1 MKKFFNY
8 AFYASLLI
16 IGLTFTSCQ
25 DEFEKLPEDEAQQ
38 EAIAANSTTAKLIEN
53 TSSNDGSF
61 DNIVDESSCFNIKFP
76 YAVKVNGFELTINSP
91 ADLDTIEEIFD
102 ALEEDEDILDIIFP
116 VTISLADYAEITIN
130 GIEDLRALAQ
140 ECTEGGDDDDIECID
155 FVYPI
160 EMYTFDLNNE
170 ETGNVSIEGDKD
182 LRRFFAGLDENDLIS
197 IDFPVTLKLYDG
209 TTMVVDSNAELANAI
224 ENAKELCDE
233 DDDNDYNDDDFT
245 QERLEN
251 YLVECPWLIHEVKR
265 DNQLQTDQYIDYV
278 MNFSVDGDA
287 KLVTIVNRAGI
298 VYNGTW
304 STRVSEHKVLLKLEF
319 DELVDFTLEWYV
331 YEIGEGKIKL
341 YAGDGDKIIMYLGC
355 DIINDDPTTLREILK
370 ECSWVIKKVYY
381 KSEEVRRLLGF
392 EFKFMP
398 EGVVT
403 LSNGD
408 YVSEGS
414 WAITANE
421 QGRLVMAITMDQ
433 PEPGTMDPTM
443 DSTESIISFEWPL
456 SELRQDRLKFE
467 IPGTGYELILQR
479 DCNGND
485 DGDVPEI
492 RNILMGGE
500 WLATLTSADGT
511 DNTNS
516 LEGFTFAFEPEHM
529 AVATLGDMGI
539 SYPGSWRVLRNS
551 DGHLKLY
558 LNFGEEKP
566 LVEITDDWKIDSISE
581 DKNTIVL
588 KDYSDYTN
596 VADAT
601 RTLVFKK
608 K

>member
-1 MKKFFNY
+1 MKKFLNFT
-8 AFYASLLI
+8 FYSSLLI
-16 IGLTFTSCQ
+16 LALTFTSCQ
-25 DEFEKLPEDEAQQ
+25 EEFEPLPDGEEQQ
-38 EAIAANSTTAKLIEN
+38 EAIMANSSTAQLVEK
-53 TSSNDGSF
+53 TVANDGSF
-61 DNIVDESSCFNIKFP
+61 DNIVDQSSCFNIQFP
-76 YAVKVNGFELTINSP
+76 YTVEVNGSPITIESVD
-91 ADLDTIEEIFD
+91 DLHFIEEIFD
-102 ALEEDEDILDIIFP
+102 ALDEDEDFLEILFP
-116 VTISLADYAEITIN
+116 VTIRMADYKEITIE
-130 GIEDLRALAQ
+130 GIDHLRELAL
-140 ECTEGGDDDDIECID
+140 ECKEGGEDDDIECID

-160 EMYTFDLNNE
+160 TVYTFDLNNE
-170 ETGNVSIEGDKD
+170 ETGNLSVGSDKD
-182 LRRFFAGLDENDLIS
+182 LRSFFAGLDDNDLIS
-197 IDFPVTLKLYDG
+197 IDFPVKLKLYDG
-209 TTMVVDSNAELANAI
+209 TVMEVNTNAELANEI

-245 QERLEN
+245 QERLDN

-265 DNQLQTDQYIDYV
+265 DNQFQTDQYIDYV
-278 MNFSVDGDA
+278 MNFNEDGTVKIADREGNM
-287 KLVTIVNRAGI
+287 L
-298 VYNGTW
+298 NGTW

-414 WAITANE
+414 WAITTNE

-433 PEPGTMDPTM
+433 PEPGTIDPTM

-500 WLATLTSADGT
+500 WLAALSSTDGT
-511 DNTNS
+511 DTTNS

-529 AVATLGDMGI
+529 AVATLGDMGT

>member
-8 AFYASLLI
+8 TFYVSLLI

-25 DEFEKLPEDEAQQ
+25 DEFEKLPEEEAQQ

-61 DNIVDESSCFNIKFP
+61 DNIVDESSCFNIRFP
-76 YAVKVNGFELTINSP
+76 YAVKVNGFELTISSQE
-91 ADLDTIEEIFD
+91 DLNAIEEVFD
-102 ALEEDEDILDIIFP
+102 ALESDDDILDIIFP
-116 VTISLADYAEITIN
+116 ITISLADYAEITIN
-130 GIEDLRALAQ
+130 GIEELRALAL
-140 ECTEGGDDDDIECID
+140 ECKEGGSDDDIECID

-160 EMYTFDLNNE
+160 TLYTFDLNNE
-170 ETGNVSIEGDKD
+170 ETGNVTVESDED
-182 LRRFFAGLDENDLIS
+182 LRRFFAGLDHDDLIS
-197 IDFPVTLKLYDG
+197 MDFPVTLKLYDG
-209 TTMVVDSNAELANAI
+209 STMVVYSNAELANAI

-265 DNQLQTDQYIDYV
+265 ENQMQTDQYIDYV
-278 MNFSVDGDA
+278 MNFTEDGAVKIFDREGNI
-287 KLVTIVNRAGI
+287 L
-298 VYNGTW
+298 NGTW
-304 STRVSEHKVLLKLEF
+304 STRVSEYRVLLKLEF

-341 YAGDGDKIIMYLGC
+341 YAGDGNRIIMHIGC
-355 DIINDDPTTLREILK
+355 DIINDDPNTLREILK
-370 ECSWVIKKVYY
+370 ECSWVIKKVYNQG
-381 KSEEVRRLLGF
+381 EEIKRLLGF

-414 WAITANE
+414 WEIAANE
-421 QGRLVMAITMDQ
+421 QGRLVMAITMGN
-433 PEPGTMDPTM
+433 EPGV
-443 DSTESIISFEWPL
+443 SFEWPL

-467 IPGTGYELILQR
+467 IPEIGYELVLQR
-479 DCNGND
+479 DCEGND

-492 RNILMGGE
+492 RNIMMGGD
-500 WLATLTSADGT
+500 WMAALINVDGT
-511 DNTNS
+511 DMTNN
-516 LEGFTFAFEPEHM
+516 LAGFTFSFDPNHM
-529 AVATLGDMGI
+529 ASATLGETGP

-551 DGHLKLY
+551 DGHLKVY
-558 LNFGEEKP
+558 LNFGDAEP
-566 LVEITDDWKIDSISE
+566 LVEVTDHWKVISVSADRIE
-581 DKNTIVL
+581 LKNYSN
-588 KDYSDYTN
+588 DYSI
-596 VADAT
+596 AGGDASK
-601 RTLVFKK
+601 TLVFEKK
-608 K
+608 

>member
-38 EAIAANSTTAKLIEN
+38 EAITANSTTAKLIEN

-170 ETGNVSIEGDKD
+170 ETGNVSIEGDRD
-182 LRRFFAGLDENDLIS
+182 LRKFFAGLDENDLIS

-224 ENAKELCDE
+224 ENAKDLCDE

-265 DNQLQTDQYIDYV
+265 NNQLQTDQYIDYV
-278 MNFSVDGDA
+278 MNFRIDGDA

-304 STRVSEHKVLLKLEF
+304 STRVAEHKVLLELKF

-341 YAGDGDKIIMYLGC
+341 YADDGNKIIMHMGC
-355 DIINDDPTTLREILK
+355 DIINDDPNTLREILA
-370 ECSWVIKKVYY
+370 ECSWIIKRVFNEGQEIK
-381 KSEEVRRLLGF
+381 RLLGF
-392 EFKFMP
+392 EFNF
-398 EGVVT
+398 EAGGVVT

-408 YVSEGS
+408 VVSQGS
-414 WAITANE
+414 WEITTNE
-421 QGRLVMAITMDQ
+421 QGRLVMAITMGD
-433 PEPGTMDPTM
+433 EPGV
-443 DSTESIISFEWPL
+443 SFSWPL
-456 SELRQDRLKFE
+456 SELRQERLKFE
-467 IPGTGYELILQR
+467 IPGTDYELVLER
-479 DCNGND
+479 NCDND
-485 DGDVPEI
+485 DTDEDVTWI
-492 RNILMGGE
+492 RGLFNNTQWELALFSQNQDPLTAYGGYTYE
-500 WLATLTSADGT
+500 FGMDGT
-511 DNTNS
+511 ITV
-516 LEGFTFAFEPEHM
+516 LEM
-529 AVATLGDMGI
+529 DMNMELQEI
-539 SYPGSWRVLRNS
+539 STGKWYVYRNS
-551 DGHLKLY
+551 DNKLEMIIRFGSESNFYPLGNDYIILEVEENRLELKHE
-558 LNFGEEKP
+558 N
-566 LVEITDDWKIDSISE
+566 
-581 DKNTIVL
+581 KNGGY
-588 KDYSDYTN
+588 DH
-596 VADAT
+596 
-601 RTLVFKK
+601 LVFEKI
-608 K
+608 

>member
-1 MKKFFNY
+1 MKKFFSY

-25 DEFEKLPEDEAQQ
+25 DEFEKLPDEEAQQ
-38 EAIAANSTTAKLIEN
+38 EAIAANSITAKLIEN

-76 YAVKVNGFELTINSP
+76 YAVKVNGIELTISSHE
-91 ADLDTIEEIFD
+91 DLDAIEQVFD
-102 ALEEDEDILDIIFP
+102 AFEAEAQQEAILDIIFP
-116 VTISLADYAEITIN
+116 ITISLADYAEITIN

-140 ECTEGGDDDDIECID
+140 ECKEGGADDDIECID

-160 EMYTFDLNNE
+160 TLYTFDLNNE
-170 ETGNVSIEGDKD
+170 ETGNVSVGSDKD
-182 LRRFFAGLDENDLIS
+182 LRLFFAGLDENDLIS
-197 IDFPVTLKLYDG
+197 MDFPVTLKLYDG
-209 TTMVVDSNAELANAI
+209 STMVVDSNAELANAI

-265 DNQLQTDQYIDYV
+265 ENQLQTDQYIDYV

-304 STRVSEHKVLLKLEF
+304 STRVAEHKVLLKLEF
-319 DELVDFTLEWYV
+319 TELVDFTLEWYV

-341 YAGDGDKIIMYLGC
+341 YASNGDNIIMYRGC
-355 DIINDDPTTLREILK
+355 DIINDDPNTLREILK
-370 ECSWVIKKVYY
+370 KCSWVIKKVYNQG
-381 KSEEVRRLLGF
+381 EEIKRLIGF

-414 WAITANE
+414 WEITANE
-421 QGRLVMAITMDQ
+421 QGRLVMAITMGQD
-433 PEPGTMDPTM
+433 PMDPTA
-443 DSTESIISFEWPL
+443 SVISFEWPL

-467 IPGTGYELILQR
+467 IPEIGYELVLQR
-479 DCNGND
+479 DCEGND

-500 WLATLTSADGT
+500 WIAALTNVDGT
-511 DNTNS
+511 GGTNN
-516 LEGFTFAFEPEHM
+516 LAGFTFAFEPEHM
-529 AVATLGDMGI
+529 VVATSGDMGP

-551 DGHLKLY
+551 DDHLKLY
-558 LNFGEEKP
+558 LNFGEEGP
-566 LVEITDDWKIDSISE
+566 LVEITDDWKIVYISDDLNRIE
-581 DKNTIVL
+581 L

-601 RTLVFKK
+601 RTLVFEKK
-608 K
+608 

>member
-8 AFYASLLI
+8 AFYTSLLVV
-16 IGLTFTSCQ
+16 GLMFTSCQ
-25 DEFEKLPEDEAQQ
+25 EEFEPLPEEGVEQ

-76 YAVKVNGFELTINSP
+76 YAVKVNGFELTINSHE
-91 ADLDTIEEIFD
+91 DLDAIEEVFD

-116 VTISLADYAEITIN
+116 ITISLADYAEITIN
-130 GIEDLRALAQ
+130 GIDDLHALAQ
-140 ECTEGGDDDDIECID
+140 DCKEGGDDDDIECID

-160 EMYTFDLNNE
+160 TMYTFDLNNE
-170 ETGNVSIEGDKD
+170 ETGNVSVEGDKD
-182 LRRFFAGLDENDLIS
+182 LRLFFAGLDDNDLIS

-304 STRVSEHKVLLKLEF
+304 STRVAEHKVLLKLEF
-319 DELVDFTLEWYV
+319 TELVDFTLEWYV

-341 YAGDGDKIIMYLGC
+341 YAGDGDKIIMYRGC
-355 DIINDDPTTLREILK
+355 DIINDDPNTLREILK
-370 ECSWVIKKVYY
+370 ECSWVIKKVYNQG
-381 KSEEVRRLLGF
+381 EEIKRLLGF

-408 YVSEGS
+408 YISEGS
-414 WAITANE
+414 WEITTNE
-421 QGRLVMAITMDQ
+421 QGRLVMAITMGD
-433 PEPGTMDPTM
+433 EPGV
-443 DSTESIISFEWPL
+443 SFSWPL
-456 SELRQDRLKFE
+456 SELRHNRLKFE
-467 IPGTGYELILQR
+467 IPGTEYELILER
-479 DCNGND
+479 DCDGND

-492 RNILMGGE
+492 RNIMMGGD
-500 WLATLTSADGT
+500 WMAALMSADGT
-511 DNTNS
+511 DITNN
-516 LEGFTFAFEPEHM
+516 LAGYTFSFDLEHM
-529 AVATLGDMGI
+529 ASATLGETGA
-539 SYPGSWRVLRNS
+539 SYPGSWRVMRNS
-551 DGHLKLY
+551 DGHLKVY
-558 LNFGEEKP
+558 LNFGDAEP
-566 LVEITDDWKIDSISE
+566 LVDVTDHWKVISVNAE
-581 DKNTIVL
+581 RIELKSYSDDYTIVEA
-588 KDYSDYTN
+588 N
-596 VADAT
+596 AT
-601 RTLVFKK
+601 KTLVFEKK
-608 K
+608 

>member
-8 AFYASLLI
+8 TFYVSLLI
-16 IGLTFTSCQ
+16 IGLSFTSCQ
-25 DEFEKLPEDEAQQ
+25 DEFEKLPEEEAQQ

-76 YAVKVNGFELTINSP
+76 YAVKVNGFELTINSHE
-91 ADLDTIEEIFD
+91 DLDAIEEVFD
-102 ALEEDEDILDIIFP
+102 ALEEDDDILDIIFP
-116 VTISLADYAEITIN
+116 ITISLADYAEITIN

-140 ECTEGGDDDDIECID
+140 ECKEGGDDDDIECID

-160 EMYTFDLNNE
+160 TLYTFDLNNE
-170 ETGNVSIEGDKD
+170 ETGNVSVESDKD
-182 LRRFFAGLDENDLIS
+182 LRRFFAGLDDNDLIS
-197 IDFPVTLKLYDG
+197 MDFPVTLKLYDG
-209 TTMVVDSNAELANAI
+209 STMVVDSNAELANAI

-233 DDDNDYNDDDFT
+233 DDDNDHNDDDFT

-278 MNFSVDGDA
+278 MNFTEDGAVKIFDREGNI
-287 KLVTIVNRAGI
+287 L
-298 VYNGTW
+298 NGTW
-304 STRVSEHKVLLKLEF
+304 STRVAEHRVLLKLEF

-341 YAGDGDKIIMYLGC
+341 YAGDGNRIIMHIGC
-355 DIINDDPTTLREILK
+355 DIINDDPNTLREILK
-370 ECSWVIKKVYY
+370 ECSWVIKKVYNQG
-381 KSEEVRRLLGF
+381 EEIKRLLGF

-414 WAITANE
+414 WEITANE
-421 QGRLVMAITMDQ
+421 QGRLVMAITMGE
-433 PEPGTMDPTM
+433 EPGV
-443 DSTESIISFEWPL
+443 SFEWPL

-467 IPGTGYELILQR
+467 IPEIGYELVLQR
-479 DCNGND
+479 DCEGND

-492 RNILMGGE
+492 RNIMMGGD
-500 WLATLTSADGT
+500 WMAALINVDGT
-511 DNTNS
+511 DMTNN
-516 LEGFTFAFEPEHM
+516 LAGFTFSFDPEHM
-529 AVATLGDMGI
+529 ASATLGETGP

-551 DGHLKLY
+551 EGHLKVY
-558 LNFGEEKP
+558 LNFGDAEP
-566 LVEITDDWKIDSISE
+566 LVEVTDHWKVISVSADRIE
-581 DKNTIVL
+581 LKNYSD
-588 KDYSDYTN
+588 DYSSA

-601 RTLVFKK
+601 KTLVFEKK
-608 K
+608 

>member
-1 MKKFFNY
+1 MKKFINY

-76 YAVKVNGFELTINSP
+76 YAVEVNGVELTISSHE
-91 ADLDTIEEIFD
+91 DLDAIEEVFD

-116 VTISLADYAEITIN
+116 ITISLADYAEITIN

-140 ECTEGGDDDDIECID
+140 DCKEGGDDDDIECID

-160 EMYTFDLNNE
+160 TLYTFDLNNE
-170 ETGNVSIEGDKD
+170 ETGNVSVKSDKD
-182 LRRFFAGLDENDLIS
+182 LRLFFAGLDENDLIS
-197 IDFPVTLKLYDG
+197 LDFPVTLKLYDG
-209 TTMVVDSNAELANAI
+209 STMVVDSNAELANAI

-265 DNQLQTDQYIDYV
+265 ENQLQTDQYIDYV
-278 MNFSVDGDA
+278 MNFTEDGAVKIVDREGNM
-287 KLVTIVNRAGI
+287 L
-298 VYNGTW
+298 NGTW
-304 STRVSEHKVLLKLEF
+304 STRVAEHKVLLKLEF

-341 YAGDGDKIIMYLGC
+341 YAGDGNRIIMHMGC
-355 DIINDDPTTLREILK
+355 DIINDDPNTLREILK
-370 ECSWVIKKVYY
+370 ECSWVIKKVYNQG
-381 KSEEVRRLLGF
+381 EEIKRLIGF

-408 YVSEGS
+408 YASEGS
-414 WAITANE
+414 WEITANE
-421 QGRLVMAITMDQ
+421 QGRLVMAITMGQ
-433 PEPGTMDPTM
+433 EPDPMDPTA
-443 DSTESIISFEWPL
+443 SAISFEWPL

-467 IPGTGYELILQR
+467 IPEIGYELVLQR
-479 DCNGND
+479 DCEGND

-492 RNILMGGE
+492 RNIMMGGDWTPE
-500 WLATLTSADGT
+500 LMNAEGMDITNNLAGY
-511 DNTNS
+511 
-516 LEGFTFAFEPEHM
+516 TFSFDLDHM
-529 AVATLGDMGI
+529 ASATIGETGP

-551 DGHLKLY
+551 DGHLKVY
-558 LNFGEEKP
+558 LNFGDDEP
-566 LVEITDDWKIDSISE
+566 LVEVTDHWKVISVSTDE
-581 DKNTIVL
+581 IVL
-588 KDYSDYTN
+588 KSYSDYYTN
-596 VADAT
+596 AGGDAEK
-601 RTLVFKK
+601 TLVFKK